1 MAEQTLREK
10 CERRLSE
17 LKSDRSA
24 WDGDAQDLAAYIQPG
39 MGRFATS
46 DRNKRAARNRSKII
60 DSTGTVSLRTL
71 RSGMQMGITSPARPW
86 FQLTFAD
93 KDLMEFGPVKA
104 WLYDIQTRMREILQA
119 SNVYNA
125 LHSLYGELG
134 LFGTGSNAYV
144 EDFDSVIS
152 AVPMTFGE
160 YWLGTGANG
169 MVDTLYRECEWSVA
183 QVVERFG
190 LDACSPTIRTLW
202 TNGNLGAAVPV
213 AHAIEPNP
221 DRDVRKADAR
231 NKRWRSVYWERDSD
245 RNRLLRMSGYDQF
258 PATVPRWDVT
268 SNDTYGT
275 TWPGLDALGD
285 VKQLQTQQLRKAEAL
300 DKGVRPPMIANVSMA
315 GKHMSLVPGGI
326 TYVNPVQGFTG
337 FQPAYQVQIQ
347 VDPLLRDMEETRARV
362 RQAFFADVF
371 LMISQSNGQMTATEV
386 IERREEKM
394 IALGPVLERLQKELL
409 APLIERLFAIM
420 MSRGLVPPA
429 PEEIQGVPIRVD
441 FVSIL
446 AQAQKALA
454 TSSIERVIGVV
465 GNLAAGYPPILDKI
479 DFDQTVDEYADLVG
493 APPRMIRPD
502 DAVEQIRQGRQRQE
516 QMAQAAALGGQGA
529 QAAKVLSETDT
540 RGPNALTQML
550 GLS

>member
-1 MAEQTLREK
+1 MAELTLREK

-24 WDGDAQDLAAYIQPG
+24 WDSDARELASFIQPG
-39 MGRFATS
+39 MGRFSSA

-60 DSTGTVSLRTL
+60 DSTGTVALRTL

-125 LHSLYGELG
+125 LHSLYGEIG
-134 LFGTGSNAYV
+134 LFGTGANAYV

-160 YWLGTGANG
+160 YWIGTGANG

-245 RNRLLRMSGYDQF
+245 RARLLRMSGYDQF

-268 SNDTYGT
+268 SNDSYGT

-285 VKQLQTQQLRKAEAL
+285 VKQLQTQQLNKAVAL
-300 DKGVRPPMIANVSMA
+300 AMGVRPPMLASTSMA

-337 FQPAYQVQIQ
+337 FQPAYQVQI
-347 VDPLLRDMEETRARV
+347 PLDHLLMDMEETRARV

-409 APLIERLFAIM
+409 APLIERLFAVM

-429 PEEIQGVPIRVD
+429 PDEIQGVPIRVD

>member
-1 MAEQTLREK
+1 MADQTLREK

-39 MGRFATS
+39 MGRFSTS

-125 LHSLYGELG
+125 LHSLYGEIG
-134 LFGTGSNAYV
+134 LFGTGANAYV

-160 YWLGTGANG
+160 YWIGTGANG

-268 SNDTYGT
+268 SNDSYGT

-347 VDPLLRDMEETRARV
+347 IDPLLRDMEETRARV

-429 PEEIQGVPIRVD
+429 PDEIQGVPIRVD